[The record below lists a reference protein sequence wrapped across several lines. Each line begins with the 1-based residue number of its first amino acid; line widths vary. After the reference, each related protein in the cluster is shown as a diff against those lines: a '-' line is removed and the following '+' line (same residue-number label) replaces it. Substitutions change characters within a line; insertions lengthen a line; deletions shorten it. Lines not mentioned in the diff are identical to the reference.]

1 MKLQN
6 SKNWFSDLLV
16 GIYFGLGS
24 FVLVFLILFI
34 ATLFQSANPFD
45 KNYYDVEIP
54 AGITT
59 YGVAGVLEEKGILK
73 EGSSFTMVARL
84 LGLSKNIKAGKYSF
98 SPSENMFSV
107 LGKLKA
113 GKVIETKLESVKVTF
128 PEGTSIYKMGVF
140 LQKEGYLRWQS
151 FQQLTHEGVTADLRN
166 RHWGLF
172 KYMPTT
178 ESLEGYLYPDTY
190 LFFKEAPVT
199 DLVEV
204 MVGRFEEMVLPIWE
218 QRPKNTKYTLHE
230 ILTLASII
238 EKEAQKPSERPIIA
252 SVFYNRLNKGMPL
265 AADPTIKYALERP
278 SKKVYH
284 DQLEIDS
291 PYNTYKRIGL
301 PPGPICN
308 PGIESIKA
316 ALYPAKTNYYFFVA
330 AKDGSHIF
338 TRTFAEH
345 QKARLKTSQ

>member
-1 MKLQN
+1 MSN
-6 SKNWFSDLLV
+6 RSNNTSVDLLIAV
-16 GIYFGLGS
+16 AAGLL
-24 FVLVFLILFI
+24 VLLLLFL

-54 AGITT
+54 VGITT

-73 EGSSFTMVARL
+73 QGSSFTLVARL

-98 SPSENMFSV
+98 SPSENMFSI

-113 GKVIETKLESVKVTF
+113 GRVIETKMESVKVTF

-140 LQKEGYLRWQS
+140 LQKEGYSRWQS

-190 LFFKEAPVT
+190 LFFKEALVA

-204 MVGRFEEMVLPIWE
+204 MVSRFEEMVLPVWE
-218 QRPKNTKYTLHE
+218 KRPNNTKYTLHE

-238 EKEAQKPSERPIIA
+238 EKEAQKPEERPIIA

-278 SKKVYH
+278 SKKVYNN
-284 DQLEIDS
+284 QLEVDS
-291 PYNTYKRIGL
+291 PYNTYKRVGL

-308 PGIESIKA
+308 PGVESIKA
-316 ALYPAKTNYYFFVA
+316 VLYPAKTNYYFFVA
-330 AKDGSHIF
+330 AKDGSHLF
-338 TRTFAEH
+338 TRTFEEH
-345 QKARLKTSQ
+345 QKARVKVSK